1 MNQLLKDPA
10 TFPSPDILQQAL
22 GENYVVFEKLMELLS
37 SSTYSLKPEW
47 NYYKDGKSWLCKIL
61 HKKKTVLWLSVWEE
75 YFMVSFY
82 FTEKDRTA
90 INELGI
96 DANIKTDFNE
106 RKPIGKLLPLVIS
119 VNNIKQIYDILNITD
134 YKLKRAN

>member
-1 MNQLLKDPA
+1 MIQLLKDPE
-10 TFPSPDILQQAL
+10 TFPSSKILQQAL
-22 GENYVVFEKLMELLS
+22 GENYIVFEKLIKLLS
-37 SSTYSLKPEW
+37 GTPYSLNPQW

-75 YFMVSFY
+75 YFMASFY
-82 FTEKDRTA
+82 FTEKDRTE
-90 INELGI
+90 INERRI

-119 VNNIKQIYDILNITD
+119 VHDIKQIDDILNITD
-134 YKLKRAN
+134 YKLKRVN